1 MQYKKAAQTY
11 REAVGTF
18 AYNAMLK
25 EARLTPK
32 AGLVDSVSQ
41 GAHTDMDISTFV
53 ASSEALKPYMLE
65 FVCVGYQ
72 SAHIT
77 AENLLPQLRKTG
89 LQAEQAMLKATQG
102 VNTHKGMIFTMGLIC
117 GAAGWLQGNK
127 QAFSSADIRPV
138 IVDMCRHLVRDELV
152 RKKNNGKNNEDSPV
166 SAGERIF
173 AEHDITGIRGEASQ
187 GYPVIF
193 KCSLP
198 FYRQAMA
205 KHNDEHLALSYTL
218 LKLMA
223 ENCDTNLIH
232 RGGLEGLAY
241 VKQQSAKY
249 LKRNYSGTDE
259 LNKSIEA
266 FDQKLINRHLSP
278 GGSADLLA
286 ATWLLYQLDEL
297 SRDFCR

>member
-1 MQYKKAAQTY
+1 VQYKKAAQTY
-11 REAVGTF
+11 REAVGTL

-41 GAHTDMDISTFV
+41 GAHSDMDISTFV
-53 ASSEALKPYMLE
+53 ASSEALRPYMVE
-65 FVCVGYQ
+65 FVRVGYQ

-77 AENLLPQLRKTG
+77 AEHLLPQLRKTG
-89 LQAEQAMLKATQG
+89 LQAELAMLKATQG

-117 GAAGWLQGNK
+117 GAAGWLQGNDLP
-127 QAFSSADIRPV
+127 FDSASIRPV
-138 IVDMCRHLVRDELV
+138 IVTMCRHLVRDELV
-152 RKKNNGKNNEDSPV
+152 QKKSNSPV

-173 AEHDITGIRGEASQ
+173 AEHGITGIRGEASQ

-193 KCSLP
+193 ECSLP
-198 FYRQAMA
+198 FYRQVMV

-232 RGGLEGLAY
+232 RGGIEGLAY

-286 ATWLLYQLDEL
+286 ATWLLYQLDIL
-297 SRDFCR
+297 SGET